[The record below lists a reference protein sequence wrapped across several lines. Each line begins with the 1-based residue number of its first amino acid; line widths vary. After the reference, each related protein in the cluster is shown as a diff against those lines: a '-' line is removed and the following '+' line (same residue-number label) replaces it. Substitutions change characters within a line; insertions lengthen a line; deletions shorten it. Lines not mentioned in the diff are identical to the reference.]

1 VVNTRQGERQ
11 KRTLDERS
19 PGSHDQVERN
29 PRQRRNGEQEERG
42 RGGGEAPTDEQSRFM
57 VIDETGGDLEG
68 EQEGNGERD
77 REREREERER
87 EERAAEEER
96 ERERLRKEREE
107 FARLDEFALGD
118 VFKKIDEK
126 MCKELEELIGKEED
140 DVSRKVRACMKV
152 VLEGMRGVMNTVS
165 EIRTQERSSR
175 AFEEVEVNERIE
187 KVKEE
192 VKSLNRVAEHWKE
205 EESIKKIKQSEAEM
219 ESKVR
224 CSNCQ
229 LKLLDL
235 DFGYATDDKK
245 EMVRQV
251 VSMLRSDVAPS
262 EKSRLDRILRRTR
275 IVLLGKRTELRK
287 ERNGNIHNIPVLL
300 EMQNKADTDDMDMM
314 LRQAGYF
321 PAFHWPS
328 EMMEFI
334 EGARDVLR
342 REGYG
347 DSYFVRIRP
356 EEKGGEMQIR
366 ADVKKKNGGKF
377 TPKAFWKCPPLQ
389 KAFWPMIT
397 NLYEPRL
404 VGQREE
410 W

>member
-1 VVNTRQGERQ
+1 MRQEVTWKGSRTMRGVVRETGRESERKGRERKERQ
-11 KRTLDERS
+11 RK
-19 PGSHDQVERN
+19 
-29 PRQRRNGEQEERG
+29 
-42 RGGGEAPTDEQSRFM
+42 
-57 VIDETGGDLEG
+57 
-68 EQEGNGERD
+68 
-77 REREREERER
+77 RERERV
-87 EERAAEEER
+87 
-96 ERERLRKEREE
+96 RKEREE

-165 EIRTQERSSR
+165 EIRSQERSSR
-175 AFEEVEVNERIE
+175 AFEEVEVNEKIE

-251 VSMLRSDVAPS
+251 VSMLRNDVAPS
-262 EKSRLDRILRRTR
+262 EKSRLDRILRRT
-275 IVLLGKRTELRK
+275 
-287 ERNGNIHNIPVLL
+287 
-300 EMQNKADTDDMDMM
+300 
-314 LRQAGYF
+314 
-321 PAFHWPS
+321 
-328 EMMEFI
+328 
-334 EGARDVLR
+334 
-342 REGYG
+342 
-347 DSYFVRIRP
+347 
-356 EEKGGEMQIR
+356 
-366 ADVKKKNGGKF
+366 
-377 TPKAFWKCPPLQ
+377 
-389 KAFWPMIT
+389 
-397 NLYEPRL
+397 
-404 VGQREE
+404 
-410 W
+410 